1 MIKFSF
7 FAIGLFFVSHL
18 QAQTVA
24 VQKQTEKI
32 RTEQAE
38 GFSTELQGKKD
49 AVNSAWVKFLKEI
62 GKSKVM
68 GGEYQAINDPVVGA
82 TVYSGAILYSTIKGD
97 DQKTKVWLG
106 LIGTEWKANDIE
118 IVNKELEQLVYRF
131 GVKFYRDQ
139 IQLQIDEAEQ
149 AVNAVE
155 KQAQRLTNEN
165 KGLKNKL
172 ENNAQQKV
180 QLEKSLKEN
189 ELEKLV
195 LQQKIV
201 NNQKSQDSV
210 ALATDQIKKVAEM
223 HRERQRKV
231 N

>member
-18 QAQTVA
+18 QAQTVT

-38 GFSTELQGKKD
+38 GFSTELTGKKE
-49 AVNSAWVKFLKEI
+49 AVNSAWMKFLKDI

-82 TVYSGAILYSTIKGD
+82 TVYSGVVLYSTIKGD
-97 DQKTKVWLG
+97 DQKAKVWLG
-106 LIGTEWKANDIE
+106 LIGTEWKVNDIE

-155 KQAQRLTNEN
+155 KQAQRLTSEN
-165 KGLKNKL
+165 KNLKNKL

-189 ELEKLV
+189 ELEKFV

-201 NNQKSQDSV
+201 NNQKSQDSI